1 MAHASHTVTVD
12 RPISDVFAYIA
23 DGTNNPRWRAGVLEI
38 ERTSAAD
45 AAGASYRQM
54 LAGPGGRR
62 IRGDY
67 RITRYEEPML
77 LEFAVTAG
85 PARPTGRFELAA
97 VGPGQTSVSF
107 TLDAQPTGLL
117 RIMSGMIT
125 KQMHTEVRQ
134 LERLKRELEQS

>member
-1 MAHASHTVTVD
+1 MAHAAHSVIVD
-12 RPISDVFAYIA
+12 RPIADVFAYIA

-38 ERTSAAD
+38 ERTSPRD
-45 AAGASYRQM
+45 GEGESYRQV

-67 RITRYEEPML
+67 RVTRYEAPTL

-97 VGPGQTSVSF
+97 VGPQQTSVSF
-107 TLDAQPTGLL
+107 TLDVQPTGLMRL
-117 RIMSGMIT
+117 MSGMIT
-125 KQMHTEVRQ
+125 RQMHAEVRQ
-134 LERLKRELEQS
+134 LEALKRELERQ